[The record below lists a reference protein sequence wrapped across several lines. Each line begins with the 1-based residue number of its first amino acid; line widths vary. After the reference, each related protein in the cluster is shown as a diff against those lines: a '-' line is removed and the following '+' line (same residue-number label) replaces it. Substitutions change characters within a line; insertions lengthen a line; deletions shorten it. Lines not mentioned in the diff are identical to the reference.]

1 MSERY
6 LRSVPEPPGVLRA
19 DFQRIRDE
27 FKLPRAF
34 PDPVLAEAERA
45 AATPWPREGRLDL
58 RDMPFLTIDP
68 PGSMDL
74 DQAMLLERS
83 GDRFTVRYA
92 IADVAAVL
100 PAGGAVE
107 QEAWLRGQTVYCPDE
122 RISLYP
128 PAIGEGAASLLP
140 DQERPALVYVIELD
154 RHGRQTTARV
164 DRAIVRSHQRLA
176 YGEAEVPLLE
186 RIGTLRLALARER
199 GSITL
204 NAPAQTVVSDP
215 SQNCGYRIELEHRS
229 PDEDWNAE
237 ISLLAGMAAAG
248 IMVSRGLGLLRTMG
262 GADPYRVKQLRA
274 AATGL
279 GVDWPEGRSFAEFVT
294 SLDPA
299 LPHQAALIEEA
310 RDAMGHAG
318 YAFFEGTPP
327 EGSEHAGIAARYA
340 HTTAPLR
347 RLADRY
353 VLDLVAGGGDREA
366 LVKLPE
372 VMGEAGSRAARVERA
387 IVDDVETRVLEHR
400 VGEQFTAVV
409 LDNDRHGTVIRIADP
424 PVRARMHADPAP
436 APGEIVAVQLT
447 RADPVSRSLEFRPAP
462 EQESR

>member
-1 MSERY
+1 MTERY
-6 LRSVPEPPGVLRA
+6 LRGVPEPPGVLQA

-34 PDPVLAEAERA
+34 PDAVLAEAERA
-45 AATPWPREGRLDL
+45 AATAWPRERRVDL
-58 RDMPFLTIDP
+58 RDLPFVTIDP

-74 DQAMLLERS
+74 DQAMLLARS
-83 GDRFTVRYA
+83 GDGYTVRYA
-92 IADVAAVL
+92 IADVAAVV
-100 PAGGAVE
+100 PAGGAVQ
-107 QEAWLRGQTVYCPDE
+107 QEAWLRGQTVYCPDK

-140 DQERPALVYVIELD
+140 DQERPALVYAIELD
-154 RHGRQTTARV
+154 GHGRQTQARV
-164 DRAIVRSHQRLA
+164 DRAIVRSHRRLA

-186 RIGTLRLALARER
+186 QIGTLRLALARER

-215 SQNCGYRIELEHRS
+215 SRGRGYRIELEHRS

-262 GADPYRVKQLRA
+262 GADPYRVTQLQA
-274 AATGL
+274 AARGL
-279 GVDWPEGRSFAEFVT
+279 GVDWPEGRPFAEFVT

-299 LPHQAALIEEA
+299 LPQQAALIEEA

-366 LVKLPE
+366 LARLPE
-372 VMGEAGSRAARVERA
+372 VMSEAGSRAARVERA
-387 IVDDVETRVLEHR
+387 IVDDVETRLLEHR
-400 VGEQFTAVV
+400 VGERFTAVA
-409 LDNDRHGTVIRIADP
+409 LENDRHGTVIRIADP

-436 APGEIVAVQLT
+436 APGDIVAVQLT
-447 RADPVSRSLEFRPAP
+447 RADPVSRSLEFHPAA
-462 EQESR
+462 SHD

>member
-1 MSERY
+1 
-6 LRSVPEPPGVLRA
+6 
-19 DFQRIRDE
+19 
-27 FKLPRAF
+27 
-34 PDPVLAEAERA
+34 
-45 AATPWPREGRLDL
+45 
-58 RDMPFLTIDP
+58 
-68 PGSMDL
+68 
-74 DQAMLLERS
+74 
-83 GDRFTVRYA
+83 
-92 IADVAAVL
+92 VAAVV
-100 PAGGAVE
+100 PAGGAVQ

-140 DQERPALVYVIELD
+140 DQERPALVYVIDLD
-154 RHGRQTTARV
+154 GQGRQTAARV
-164 DRAIVRSHQRLA
+164 DRAIVRSHRRLA

-186 RIGTLRLALARER
+186 QIGTRRLALARER

-204 NAPAQTVVSDP
+204 NAPAQTVVPDP
-215 SQNCGYRIELEHRS
+215 TQTCGYRIELEQRS

-262 GADPYRVKQLRA
+262 GADPYRVKQLQTAARA
-274 AATGL
+274 L
-279 GVDWPEGRSFAEFVT
+279 GVDWPEGRPFAEFVT

-299 LPHQAALIEEA
+299 LPQQAALIEEA

-318 YAFFEGTPP
+318 YAFFEGTPA

-366 LVKLPE
+366 LARLPE

-400 VGEQFTAVV
+400 VGERFTAVA
-409 LDNDRHGTVIRIADP
+409 LENDRHGTVIRIADP

-436 APGEIVAVQLT
+436 APGAIVAVQLT
-447 RADPVSRSLEFRPAP
+447 RADPVSRSLEFHPAAP
-462 EQESR
+462 QG

>member
-1 MSERY
+1 MTERY
-6 LRSVPEPPGVLRA
+6 LRGVPEPPGVLQA

-34 PDPVLAEAERA
+34 PEPVLAEAERA
-45 AATPWPREGRLDL
+45 AATAWPRERRVDL
-58 RDMPFLTIDP
+58 RDLPFLTIDP

-74 DQAMLLERS
+74 DQAMLLARS
-83 GDRFTVRYA
+83 GDGYTVRYA
-92 IADVAAVL
+92 IADVAAVV
-100 PAGGAVE
+100 PAGGAVQ
-107 QEAWLRGQTVYCPDE
+107 QEAWLRGQTVYCPDQ

-154 RHGRQTTARV
+154 GHGRQTQARV
-164 DRAIVRSHQRLA
+164 DRAIVRSHRRLA

-186 RIGTLRLALARER
+186 QIGTLRLALARER

-204 NAPAQTVVSDP
+204 NAPAQTVVPDP
-215 SQNCGYRIELEHRS
+215 SRGCGYRIELEHRS

-262 GADPYRVKQLRA
+262 GADPYRVRQLQTA
-274 AATGL
+274 ARGL
-279 GVDWPEGRSFAEFVT
+279 GVDWPEGRPFAEFVT

-299 LPHQAALIEEA
+299 LPQQAALIEEA

-366 LVKLPE
+366 LAKLPE
-372 VMGEAGSRAARVERA
+372 VMSEAGSRAARVERA

-400 VGEQFTAVV
+400 VGERFTAVA
-409 LDNDRHGTVIRIADP
+409 LENDRHGTVIRIADP

-436 APGEIVAVQLT
+436 APGDIVAVQLT
-447 RADPVSRSLEFRPAP
+447 RADPVSRSLEFHPAAS
-462 EQESR
+462 QG

>member
-1 MSERY
+1 
-6 LRSVPEPPGVLRA
+6 
-19 DFQRIRDE
+19 
-27 FKLPRAF
+27 
-34 PDPVLAEAERA
+34 
-45 AATPWPREGRLDL
+45 
-58 RDMPFLTIDP
+58 
-68 PGSMDL
+68 MDL

-83 GDRFTVRYA
+83 GDGYTVRYA
-92 IADVAAVL
+92 IADVAAVV
-100 PAGGAVE
+100 PAGGAVQ

-154 RHGRQTTARV
+154 GHGRQTAARV
-164 DRAIVRSHQRLA
+164 DRAIVRSHRRLA

-186 RIGTLRLALARER
+186 QIGTLRLALARER

-204 NAPAQTVVSDP
+204 NAPAQTVVPDP
-215 SQNCGYRIELEHRS
+215 TQNCGYRIELEHRT

-262 GADPYRVKQLRA
+262 GADPYRVKQLQTA
-274 AATGL
+274 ARGL
-279 GVDWPEGRSFAEFVT
+279 GVDWPEGRPFAEFVT

-299 LPHQAALIEEA
+299 LPQQAALIEEA

-366 LVKLPE
+366 LAKLPE
-372 VMGEAGSRAARVERA
+372 VMSEARLTRRAGGAGDRGRRRDAGARAPRWRSVHRGRARKRPPWHRDPDRRPAGAGAHARRSGPGTGRHRCRAADAGRPGLALARV
-387 IVDDVETRVLEHR
+387 
-400 VGEQFTAVV
+400 
-409 LDNDRHGTVIRIADP
+409 P
-424 PVRARMHADPAP
+424 PGPR
-436 APGEIVAVQLT
+436 LT
-447 RADPVSRSLEFRPAP
+447 RLTTPPG
-462 EQESR
+462 